1 MRAGERERR
10 YGVKKTKQT
19 SIDTKKKKK
28 KKQKAPSFG
37 MIVLRLYIYSFSE

>member
-19 SIDTKKKKK
+19 SVDTKK

-37 MIVLRLYIYSFSE
+37 MIISRLYIYSFSE